1 MSGSGSV
8 RRQASAIASPK
19 PPCTIHPSAII
30 SDKAVIVG
38 THPISIGENVVLHP
52 FAKITSN
59 TGAVRIGKNCV
70 VGDRAT
76 VGLSDSPGS
85 YAGTTVELEDG
96 VSVESGSTVQAE
108 KVGAGSTIEANSTL
122 GPGVVIGMV
131 SITPMQPIMQTLP
144 DFTVVYGE
152 NARRI
157 DTTTKTRSDV
167 RDLKVKGQLMHI
179 ETLKRLLGPCSEDI
193 DTPKKLLRSLQM
205 KYCRIG
211 TVERLVKVTTVL
223 PAFRP
228 KRVRSLATSWKTI
241 SPRPI
246 KVFLLSSDVI
256 LKIMFSLS
264 ILRRSRF
271 SVQTRAIMSQK
282 LSYSAAA
289 GSADIPKPQPHPN
302 SPIGKHSTANQQQHA
317 SGEQQGNTHGRSTH
331 KRNTSPSHVP
341 KTQSSE
347 EAVYVLTLLTDAKH
361 HRTLTETR
369 KKYFPP
375 RLNRLEAH
383 ITLFHAL
390 PGSLLEEKIKPT
402 LREVSSNTTQF
413 HLLAAT
419 PFRLN
424 KGIAIGLP
432 KSSGGD
438 DARQVHQQLKFAWED
453 FLSRQDAGGFA
464 AHYTIMNK
472 VDDEK
477 EVQKAFEQVQ
487 EEWKGCHGT
496 VLGLSLFKYDRG
508 NWVHDEDFKFAP
520 SQ

>member
-8 RRQASAIASPK
+8 RRQASAIAGPK

-38 THPISIGENVVLHP
+38 THPVSIGENVVLHP

-122 GPGVVIGMV
+122 GPGVVIGQV
-131 SITPMQPIMQTLP
+131 SITPMLPIMPSSRIQSETLP
-144 DFTVVYGE
+144 DFTIVYGE

-179 ETLKRLLGPCSEDI
+179 ETLKRLC
-193 DTPKKLLRSLQM
+193 
-205 KYCRIG
+205 
-211 TVERLVKVTTVL
+211 
-223 PAFRP
+223 FRP

-241 SPRPI
+241 SPRTI
-246 KVFLLSSDVI
+246 KVFLSSSDVI
-256 LKIMFSLS
+256 LTIMFSLS
-264 ILRRSRF
+264 ILRRSRI
-271 SVQTRAIMSQK
+271 SVQTRVIMSQK

-302 SPIGKHSTANQQQHA
+302 NPIGKHSTANQQQHA
-317 SGEQQGNTHGRSTH
+317 SGAQQGGRSTH

-341 KTQSSE
+341 KTSSSE

-375 RLNRLEAH
+375 RLNKLEAH

-520 SQ
+520 S